1 MKIAILHD
9 NLNLCGG
16 AEKLALVTMNALR
29 DSHITLVTS
38 TKPDIDRI
46 KMLTNED
53 VKINDIIYAPLSFI
67 PKTYRSVAVALT
79 KLDGFDLVFNTN
91 GDTIPFIHDDITYI
105 HYPLPLKL
113 HANDN
118 AWEYNGILWDIYYA
132 PVRIMHRLLAKRT
145 DDNIILTNSN
155 FTREKIREVLGRD
168 SIVVYPP
175 VDISMYKQA
184 LMYKYESTDIKDQI
198 LVISRFTPDKN
209 LTLIPELAKILE
221 ARFVIIG
228 TKAYGADDIIITIK
242 KRAEELG
249 VSDKIILIPNA
260 TNEIKFREL
269 CRSKVYLHLKK
280 YEHFGISIV
289 EALAAGCSVVTYNA
303 GGPKEF
309 VPDEYRYNSI
319 EEVIDKLDYALNRWN
334 IKEAERSASIASRFD
349 RTIYEN
355 KIKEIVR
362 TKLNIKNV

>member
-53 VKINDIIYAPLSFI
+53 VKIDDIIYTPLSFI
-67 PKTYRSVAVALT
+67 PKTYRSIAVVLK
-79 KLDGFDLVFNTN
+79 KLDDRFDLVFNTN

-113 HANDN
+113 YANNN

-145 DDNIILTNSN
+145 NDNIILTNSN
-155 FTREKIREVLGRD
+155 FTRGKIREVLGRD

-175 VDISMYKQA
+175 VDTSIYKQA
-184 LMYKYESTDIKDQI
+184 LMYKYELADNTDQI

-209 LTLIPELAKILE
+209 LILIPELAKRLK

-228 TKAYGADDIIITIK
+228 TKGYGADNIIMTIK
-242 KRAEELG
+242 RRAEELG

-269 CRSKVYLHLKK
+269 CRSKVYLHLKR

-289 EALAAGCSVVTYNA
+289 EALAAGCSAVTYNA

-319 EEVIDKLDYALNRWN
+319 EEVVDKLDYALAKWD

-362 TKLNIKNV
+362 TINIKNV